1 MTGGVG
7 CVILDGR
14 FRLVDFLPTYFHLA
28 TKSLPLLALV
38 RPSLHYNC
46 VDSSRKLGRK
56 GGAGEAERGG
66 GIFIFFQTK
75 HFLKSITVLKRSLKL
90 SMNPVSYF
98 KVEKKSVGCY

>member
-38 RPSLHYNC
+38 RPSYTTTASTLLENWA
-46 VDSSRKLGRK
+46 VR
-56 GGAGEAERGG
+56 GAGEAERGAG
-66 GIFIFFQTK
+66 FF
-75 HFLKSITVLKRSLKL
+75 F
-90 SMNPVSYF
+90 F
-98 KVEKKSVGCY
+98 KPNIS